1 MAPSSLQRINGA
13 PHASTERFEQI
24 LEILEQDATPIA
36 VIETGQ
42 SSWLVAG
49 VCLASNARR

>member
-1 MAPSSLQRINGA
+1 MPQQSDLSR
-13 PHASTERFEQI
+13 S